1 LSNHHPEE
9 APIGRYRHGPV
20 TSRSEPSP
28 PKSTTSSPAAL
39 PPSWQRLLALSGVA
53 FAVLLAFGWFLSGGD
68 TPDYQATD
76 QEWTDWANDNRSGSG
91 IAAFLVLLAGFTLL
105 HFAGT
110 IRDVLGSAERTV
122 HGSVQ
127 LARVAFAGAIVG
139 AAAIAT
145 AIVMVAAATSE
156 GADADP
162 IVTRA
167 VAGAASAGP
176 YLVAAMGFAALLG
189 AAGLLTLR
197 SGVLPRWTGIV
208 ALVGAVAFLITFLTV
223 VAGTGEDSVFGYG
236 FLPGILALVIWS
248 IATSIVRYRA
258 VTTTVRKGG
267 ARKPD
272 A

>member
-1 LSNHHPEE
+1 L
-9 APIGRYRHGPV
+9 
-20 TSRSEPSP
+20 TSP
-28 PKSTTSSPAAL
+28 PESSSGASTNPSPAAL

-53 FAVLLAFGWFLSGGD
+53 FAVLLVFGWFLSGGD

-76 QEWTDWANDNRSGSG
+76 EVWTNWANDNRSRSG
-91 IAAFLVLLAGFTLL
+91 IAAFLVLLAGFALL
-105 HFAGT
+105 HFAAT
-110 IRDVLGSAERTV
+110 IRDVLGSAEMTV
-122 HGSVQ
+122 RGSVQ
-127 LARVAFAGAIVG
+127 LARVAFAGAVVG

-162 IVTRA
+162 IVSRA
-167 VAGAASAGP
+167 VAGAATAGP

-208 ALVGAVAFLITFLTV
+208 ALIGAVAFLVTFLTV

-248 IATSIVRYRA
+248 FATSIASYRA
-258 VTTTVRKGG
+258 LASTAREGG
-267 ARKPD
+267 ARKAD